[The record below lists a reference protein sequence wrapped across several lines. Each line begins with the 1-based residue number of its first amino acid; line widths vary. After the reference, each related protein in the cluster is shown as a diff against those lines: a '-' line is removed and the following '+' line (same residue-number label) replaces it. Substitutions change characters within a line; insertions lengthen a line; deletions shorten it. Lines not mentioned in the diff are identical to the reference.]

1 MLDSGSLIGRPALA
15 SVLLLRRW
23 ALSVLESGSGEDAF
37 ALIFV
42 QSRHRWSSMILAR
55 FLGSARL
62 SHVKPLGQPRV
73 VLDEMKRFFV
83 PPIRDLGAARDA
95 GGLRI
100 TVIAH

>member
-1 MLDSGSLIGRPALA
+1 VKSCDG
-15 SVLLLRRW
+15 
-23 ALSVLESGSGEDAF
+23 
-37 ALIFV
+37 
-42 QSRHRWSSMILAR
+42 WSSVILAR

-62 SHVKPLGQPRV
+62 SHVKPLGQSGV
-73 VLDEMKRFFV
+73 VLDEMKHFFV